1 MTKSTKAIVALIW
14 LAIAFVPLIYG
25 LEYYRLPSGERP
37 FSFQYDLLK
46 PSGLIGQGMGIVG
59 SLMIIVGVATYSVRK
74 RSHSAQRYGKLRN
87 WLTFHIF
94 LCTLGP
100 FLILLH
106 STFKIGNIAAIAFW
120 SMSVVVG
127 SGVFGRYV
135 YQHIP
140 KGLDGVFYGPDH
152 LEAQKSDIVNRL
164 SLMTGE
170 PADAVRNIM
179 ASYGGKQSRGLVSAI
194 ASTVRFDMGM
204 RHLTHGLALTL
215 KDRGVDASVCD
226 RAIPVF
232 IEGLRLDHSVG
243 VSGPMQKLFGYWHV
257 FHIPLAIV
265 MLITF
270 LVHVGVAIA
279 FGYTWIF

>member
-1 MTKSTKAIVALIW
+1 MAKSTKAIVTLIW
-14 LAIAFVPLIYG
+14 LAIASVPLIYG
-25 LEYYRLPSGERP
+25 LEYYRLPSSERP
-37 FSFQYDLLK
+37 FSSQYDVLK
-46 PSGLIGQGMGIVG
+46 PSGLIGQGMGIFG
-59 SLMIIVGVATYSVRK
+59 SLMIIVGVASYSIRK
-74 RSHSAQRYGKLRN
+74 RSRSVQRYGKLRN

-127 SGVFGRYV
+127 SGIFGRYV

-152 LEAQKSDIVNRL
+152 MKAQKSDLVNRL

-170 PADAVRNIM
+170 SVDAVRNIF
-179 ASYGGKQSRGLVSAI
+179 ATFGRKQPRGLVSAMV
-194 ASTVRFDMGM
+194 STVRFDMAL
-204 RHLTHGLALTL
+204 RHLTHGLSLTL
-215 KDRGVDASVCD
+215 EERGIEPSVRD

-232 IEGLRLDHSVG
+232 VEGLRLDHSVG
-243 VSGPMQKLFGYWHV
+243 VSGPMQRLFGYWHV